1 MATETGGSLESLRI
15 GLVASAGG
23 HLNEL
28 LKATQTCIN
37 GNTFA
42 VTTSEA
48 VSGALQKVGKVYA
61 VGECNRQ
68 HPFRVM
74 VLLLRCV
81 WIVLLRRPDVIIS
94 TGAAVGCVMCLLA
107 KLTGARV
114 VWLDS
119 ITNVEHL
126 SLSGRLV
133 RPFADLFLVQW
144 PELVQEYRGVEYIG
158 AVI

>member
-1 MATETGGSLESLRI
+1 VASAAPLASLRI
-15 GLVASAGG
+15 GLVASSGG

-28 LKATQTCIN
+28 LKVTQSCIN
-37 GNTFA
+37 GSTFA
-42 VTTSEA
+42 VTTSA
-48 VSGALQKVGKVYA
+48 MVHSALNSVGPTYA

-74 VLLLRCV
+74 LLLVRCAR
-81 WIVLLRRPDVIIS
+81 IVGRQRPDVIIS

-107 KLTGARV
+107 KLVGARII
-114 VWLDS
+114 WLDS
-119 ITNVEHL
+119 ITNVERL

-144 PELVQEYRGVEYIG
+144 PDLAEKYRGVEYVG
-158 AVI
+158 AAL

>member
-1 MATETGGSLESLRI
+1 MLDLNPLASLRI

-28 LKATQTCIN
+28 LKVTQTCIN
-37 GNTFA
+37 DNTFA
-42 VTTSEA
+42 VTTSA
-48 VSGALQKVGKVYA
+48 VVNDSLRRCGKTYA

-68 HPFRVM
+68 HPLRVL
-74 VLLLRCV
+74 VLLMRCIR
-81 WIVLLRRPDVIIS
+81 IVLRQRPNVIIS

-114 VWLDS
+114 IWLDS
-119 ITNVEHL
+119 ITNVDHL

-144 PELVQEYRGVEYIG
+144 PELAQAYGNVEYVG

>member
-1 MATETGGSLESLRI
+1 MTAEAECSLASLRI

-28 LKATQTCIN
+28 LKVTQDCIN
-37 GNTFA
+37 DNTFA
-42 VTTSEA
+42 VTTWAA
-48 VSGALQKVGKVYA
+48 VNGALRRVGRVYA
-61 VGECNRQ
+61 VGECNRR

-74 VLLLRCV
+74 IMLLRCV
-81 WIVLLRRPDVIIS
+81 RIVLSQRPDVIVS

-114 VWLDS
+114 IWLDS
-119 ITNVEHL
+119 ITNVERL

-144 PELVQEYRGVEYIG
+144 PELAQGYRGVEYIG